1 MSNKE
6 TASPKDAERK
16 CSCDGRV
23 SKLESI
29 VYAMQRMLGKID
41 PEDVRKSEQDEAL
54 AVSRKG
60 GWVHTGLLVSL
71 CAVMMAFTA
80 FAGADKAVFVGVE
93 GEDVSIVLDA
103 DQGDDAA
110 DTWRI
115 TSQAADNDLSF
126 SNAGTEVFNVTST
139 GAVTASLKATVDE
152 PDASRVLTSAD
163 YGKTIFVNR
172 AGACAITLPAN
183 AATAGSWIDV
193 IVDGTDSTIPT
204 ISAATVD
211 TLITFNDVAA
221 DSVTF
226 GSGHRI
232 GAYVRF
238 ISNGTKWV
246 AINMGNHTM
255 TIATD

>member
-16 CSCDGRV
+16 CSCGGRV
-23 SKLESI
+23 SKLENI

-60 GWVHTGLLVSL
+60 GWVNTGLFVSL
-71 CAVMMAFTA
+71 CIFMMTFSA
-80 FAGADKAVFVGVE
+80 FAGSDKAVFVGVE

-139 GAVTASLKATVDE
+139 GAVTASLKASVDE
-152 PDASRVLTSAD
+152 TTAARVLTSAD
-163 YGKTIFVNR
+163 YGKTIFVGY
-172 AGACAITLPAN
+172 AGAVLITLPTDG
-183 AATAGSWIDV
+183 ATAGSWIDV
-193 IVDGTDSTIPT
+193 IVDGDNATVPTIKVEGTDS
-204 ISAATVD
+204 
-211 TLITFNDVAA
+211 LITFADDAA

-226 GSGHRI
+226 GTGHRI
-232 GAYVRF
+232 GAYVRL
-238 ISNGTKWV
+238 ISNGAKWV

>member
-6 TASPKDAERK
+6 TASSKDAERK

-23 SKLESI
+23 SKLENK

-139 GAVTASLKATVDE
+139 GAVTASLKASVDD
-152 PDASRVLTSAD
+152 DAATRVLTSAD
-163 YGKTIFVNR
+163 YGKTIFLGQG
-172 AGACAITLPAN
+172 GAVTVTLPAN
-183 AATAGSWIDV
+183 GATAGSWIDI
-193 IVDGTDSTIPT
+193 IVDGEDTCAPT
-204 ISAATVD
+204 VSAAVVD
-211 TLITFNDVAA
+211 TLITFNNQSA
-221 DSVTF
+221 DSVGFVT
-226 GSGHRI
+226 SSQKT
-232 GAYVRF
+232 GAYARF
-238 ISNGTKWV
+238 ISNGTRWV
-246 AINMGNHTM
+246 AINMSTHTM
-255 TIATD
+255 TVTP